1 MISLITVNYNN
12 VKVTCELIDS
22 LQSFDKNAFE
32 LIVVDNASKEDA
44 SIILEK
50 YPWVKFICSEKNLG
64 FAGGNN
70 LGVMNAQGDYL
81 FFINNDTE
89 FRENILLK
97 LKSILEQDKSI
108 GVVCPVLKYYDAPN
122 KIQYAGFTKINPL
135 TGRSE
140 LITTLSA
147 ENIVPTCYAHGAAMM
162 MPRHVFNQVGPM
174 PENYFVYYEELD
186 WSAQIANKGYQLV
199 VDSSSVLFHKESQTI
214 GKLNEMKSYFMARNR
229 LLFMRRNSTRISLA
243 FFWIYFLL
251 VATPKQLLNFLFSKQ
266 WKNAIAHMAGVY
278 WNIIHSKKSQI
289 LGYRFNTLTSL

>member
-44 SIILEK
+44 SVIIKK
-50 YPWVKFICSEKNLG
+50 YPWVKFIRSEKNLG

-70 LGVMNAQGDYL
+70 LGVMHAQGDYL

-89 FRENILLK
+89 FKENILLK

-108 GVVCPVLKYYDAPN
+108 GVVCPVLKYHDAQN
-122 KIQYAGFTKINPL
+122 KIQFAGFTKINPL

-147 ENIVPTCYAHGAAMM
+147 EKIVPTSYAHGAAMM

-243 FFWIYFLL
+243 FFWTYFLL
-251 VATPKQLLNFLFSKQ
+251 VATPKQLLDCLFAKQ
-266 WKNAIAHMAGVY
+266 WKNAIAHLAGVY
-278 WNIIHSKKSQI
+278 WNIVHSKKSQI
-289 LGYRFNTLTSL
+289 LGYKFNTLTSL